1 MVVDLETEKKA
12 AVLVAVIVLEIVV
25 EAAAVPMVVAVVAAV
40 PMVVAAGEVVPMVVE
55 EVEVVH
61 TAEIDQGQVI
71 EINVRAVEVNDR
83 DLVAV
88 TTEQIQVGVVSV
100 RGRVEEARD
109 QDQVVE
115 SEEIP
120 DLQEKE
126 SFRKSKWKLEISQ

>member
-1 MVVDLETEKKA
+1 M
-12 AVLVAVIVLEIVV
+12 AVIVLEIVV
-25 EAAAVPMVVAVVAAV
+25 EVAAV
-40 PMVVAAGEVVPMVVE
+40 PMAVAVVEVVLMAVEVAEAVHMVVE
-55 EVEVVH
+55 AVEVVH

-71 EINVRAVEVNDR
+71 EMNVRAVEVNDR

-88 TTEQIQVGVVSV
+88 TTDQIQVEVVSV
-100 RGRVEEARD
+100 RGRVEEVSD

-115 SEEIP
+115 NEEIP